1 MSSDQTGMMAAA
13 DPVRAIVTG
22 KPDPGVT
29 ALTDTLDKA
38 GLTLTTDDQA
48 VAAWLS
54 GADPQVLAVIA
65 GWVER
70 ASAASRD
77 ALALSA
83 AARAQRNAKRRT
95 RTRLRHHTAP
105 RPPACGSAPVAGGCS
120 RRPGCIPSIASR
132 REHTTTPRSHAGGGG
147 EPLARAAAG
156 SGIRRHASAY
166 RFWHFSGARK

>member
-70 ASAASRD
+70 ASAG
-77 ALALSA
+77 
-83 AARAQRNAKRRT
+83 K
-95 RTRLRHHTAP
+95 P
-105 RPPACGSAPVAGGCS
+105 
-120 RRPGCIPSIASR
+120 
-132 REHTTTPRSHAGGGG
+132 
-147 EPLARAAAG
+147 
-156 SGIRRHASAY
+156 
-166 RFWHFSGARK
+166 